1 MEKIIQ
7 QLANNYSNENRQEA
21 LGLALKEVV
30 LSGLSRSGFLKE
42 SFYLSGLDHFE
53 GNTYCLCFLRQN
65 ENGIFPFEK
74 CLPLLKMEL
83 TAFGIDSPVNDSD
96 YGFSIEFDNVRLVA
110 YIYKK
115 DFDFIPEYAYQ
126 QVPLAYEIRSVNS
139 MKEGDRNEIHTAM
152 MGQVFAAVPETRK
165 KKGASKAPSKK
176 KSNKEELDHW
186 VQPSLFDF

>member
-7 QLANNYSNENRQEA
+7 QLVNNYSNENRQEA
-21 LGLALKEVV
+21 LGLALREGV

-53 GNTYCLCFLRQN
+53 GNTYCLCFLKQN
-65 ENGIFPFEK
+65 EDGIFPFEK

-83 TAFGIDSPVNDSD
+83 TAFGIDSPVTDSD
-96 YGFSIEFDNVRLVA
+96 TGFSIEFNNVRLAV

-115 DFDFIPEYAYQ
+115 DFDCIPEFSYQ
-126 QVPLAYEIRSVNS
+126 QVPLAYEIRSVNT
-139 MKEGDRNEIHTAM
+139 MKEGDRNKILKAM
-152 MGQVFAAVPETRK
+152 MEQVFSVMPETKK

-176 KSNKEELDHW
+176 KTNNEELDHW